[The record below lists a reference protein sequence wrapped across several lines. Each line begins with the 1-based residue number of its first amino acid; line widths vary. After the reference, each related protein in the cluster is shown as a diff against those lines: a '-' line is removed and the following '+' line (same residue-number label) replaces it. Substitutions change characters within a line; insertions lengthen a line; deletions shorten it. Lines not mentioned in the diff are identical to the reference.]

1 MGLPTEVL
9 PPGNTGELW
18 KKRPLPLALLLAS
31 GGGAGL
37 WQNLLR
43 GRVLWGLSQCC
54 KEAVL
59 LSCALHPGFGG
70 RGDSGW
76 GFPALGQ
83 GPLFS
88 SQHSPGLSSPA
99 LAQHSGAWMPG
110 QAKLGQESQ
119 ALLRR
124 MEE

>member
-37 WQNLLR
+37 RQNLLR
-43 GRVLWGLSQCC
+43 GRVLWGLSRCS

-59 LSCALHPGFGG
+59 LHPGFGG

-76 GFPALGQ
+76 GFPAPGW
-83 GPLFS
+83 GPPFS

-99 LAQHSGAWMPG
+99 HAQRSGAWMPG
-110 QAKLGQESQ
+110 QAKSGQESQ